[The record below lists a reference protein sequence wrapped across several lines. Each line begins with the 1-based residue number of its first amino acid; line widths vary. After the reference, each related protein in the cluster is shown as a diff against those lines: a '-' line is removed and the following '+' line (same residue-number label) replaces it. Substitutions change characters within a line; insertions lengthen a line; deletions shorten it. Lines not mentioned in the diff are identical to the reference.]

1 MSGHNQGAINAAK
14 QQGEARLKR
23 IWDQVRWQEE
33 TNQITFATNEAE
45 EGLLDAYF
53 AEKKIG
59 ELNVPVGTD
68 QYAIKNPINLV
79 NQDGNLDQ
87 GEINPTFRNKTKNTV
102 AEEILFV
109 LERDSLLPD
118 GHYTSVESIKRN
130 LEHRIYNKP
139 NNIVEFDV
147 FRTVEKP
154 FYRKINTGNL
164 GGDAYIFVKG
174 FALKD
179 KEATIE
185 IFERSPFL
193 LMEDEI
199 PLTVIQYDSLNA
211 EEPNQTVNKTQLN
224 ATFNDRGEAVVKIK
238 FRPKVEDPDTVYSEW
253 KEKFTPKEPISL
265 PPPSPEEMQQIIP
278 SVPLTFGSEVPQNG
292 TETSTDPAD
301 YPLPS
306 NQKPELPPI
315 VDFLWLKVK
324 VSGDKQDYDEEF
336 LNENNDSYF
345 KLKVCNCGK
354 KYDGQFRCTRYGRTV
369 KVYGPIYNGSYKLK
383 DYAKWNEIISKG
395 IVTSME
401 KDIFI
406 IMSPNEGNLDSVQSY
421 DSEIVTAGAMQKT
434 INPTGQGEFPIQVAE
449 FKNSNA
455 EKYACL
461 FESCGWTVEN
471 NTMFYKDP
479 DDPNAQKITGSDLKR
494 KIREGFD
501 ASTFGSRIKCKPLEP
516 IVNAVNDNDFQ
527 VKQIEDFISRLRDR
541 VLPIVPRGYSHTL
554 GDFLI
559 SRLGRATALDH
570 HINRPAYVRNDLGD
584 SLNNFFAR
592 NPNVSENP
600 LNWGENHQTYETE
613 ILEDYGV
620 TRRGT
625 DMAERFNKMRNR

>member
-1 MSGHNQGAINAAK
+1 MSGHKEGINAA
-14 QQGEARLKR
+14 QQLIEARAKR
-23 IWDQVRWQEE
+23 IEE
-33 TNQITFATNEAE
+33 INRNWADYANQTTFATNEAE

-53 AEKKIG
+53 AKRKIEKSRTENVGSPSELYKFRSRMTIVSDENYNRIVTAITNNYNENLESQDLYTTEELVASVLENG
-59 ELNVPVGTD
+59 EYPKDTELSVPVMTIEETEEFIE
-68 QYAIKNPINLV
+68 IKS
-79 NQDGNLDQ
+79 G
-87 GEINPTFRNKTKNTV
+87 
-102 AEEILFV
+102 V
-109 LERDSLLPD
+109 LGR
-118 GHYTSVESIKRN
+118 
-130 LEHRIYNKP
+130 
-139 NNIVEFDV
+139 
-147 FRTVEKP
+147 
-154 FYRKINTGNL
+154 
-164 GGDAYIFVKG
+164 DAYIFVKG

-199 PLTVIQYDSLNA
+199 PLTVIQYDTIEA
-211 EEPNQTVNKTQLN
+211 EEPNENTNKTELK
-224 ATFNDRGEAVVKIK
+224 AIFNDRGEAVVKIK
-238 FRPKVEDPDTVYSEW
+238 FRPKVEDPDTIYSEW

-265 PPPSPEEMQQIIP
+265 PPPSVEEMQLITP
-278 SVPLTFGSEVPQNG
+278 SVPLTFGSDVPQIG
-292 TETSTDPAD
+292 SEVSTNPED

-306 NQKPELPPI
+306 NQKPELPPVI
-315 VDFLWLKVK
+315 DFLWLKVK

-455 EKYACL
+455 EKYVCL

-600 LNWGENHQTYETE
+600 LNWGDNHQTYETA